1 MKKETEGVMR
11 PRFQWGS
18 AVAWALYDCGN
29 SAFVLLVVTALF
41 PVFFGGYH
49 AKGMDAAKSTAFIG
63 YAAAAAGFLTAAAA
77 PFLGRIADRGGSQKG
92 WLAVFAVIGALATVG
107 IALAG
112 EGQWLWALAGYFAGT
127 FCFSAAN
134 VYYDSLL
141 PNVSTEE
148 NRHTVSALGFSV
160 GYFGSV
166 LLMIAALVFIEQWE
180 CVGLASKSV
189 AVRWVFVAVG
199 IWWLVFTLPLWLKV
213 RNSGAIAS
221 ENKDRGV
228 IAETL
233 GNLRVLLHRR
243 EALLF
248 LVAFFFYNDGV
259 NTIIK
264 MAAKIGADLGYTTG
278 DLMKAIILVQVVGV
292 PFALGFGW
300 LANRYGARRLLMVG
314 VAAYL
319 GITLYGGFMPA
330 GGESSAG
337 MGPIY
342 VWALLIGMFQGGLQ
356 SVSRSY
362 FAGMIP
368 EGSEATYFGLYNMIG
383 KAASLLGP
391 LVVGTIAVTTGSSQ
405 LGLLGVA
412 PLFVAGLVI
421 LNLKAKR

>member
-1 MKKETEGVMR
+1 MKKESEVARSGGYK
-11 PRFQWGS
+11 WGP

-41 PVFFGGYH
+41 PVFFGSYH
-49 AKGMDAAKSTAFIG
+49 AGEMEAARSTAYIG
-63 YAAAAAGFLTAAAA
+63 YAAAAAGFLTAAVA
-77 PFLGRIADRGGSQKG
+77 PFLGRFADRGGNQKR
-92 WLAVFAVIGALATVG
+92 WLAVFATLGALATMG
-107 IALAG
+107 IASVG
-112 EGQWLWALAGYFAGT
+112 EGQWLWALGGYFVGT

-134 VYYDSLL
+134 IYYDSLL
-141 PNVSTEE
+141 PNVSTEK

-166 LLMIAALVFIEQWE
+166 LLMIGALVFIEKWE
-180 CVGLASKSV
+180 SVGLTSKSE

-199 IWWLVFTLPLWLKV
+199 AWWLAFTLPLWLRV
-213 RNSGAIAS
+213 RNSDAAQAKG
-221 ENKDRGV
+221 DGV
-228 IAETL
+228 IRETL
-233 GNLRVLLHRR
+233 GNLKALLKRR
-243 EALLF
+243 EAMLF

-300 LANRYGARRLLMVG
+300 LANRYGARRLLMIG

-319 GITLYGGFMPA
+319 GITLYGGLMPA
-330 GGESSAG
+330 GGESSMG

-342 VWALLIGMFQGGLQ
+342 VLALLIGMFQGGLQ

-368 EGSEATYFGLYNMIG
+368 AGSEATYFGLYNMIG

-391 LVVGTIAVTTGSSQ
+391 LVVGAIAIATGSSQ
-405 LGLLGVA
+405 LGLLGLV
-412 PLFVAGLVI
+412 PFFVVGLAV
-421 LNLKAKR
+421 LKLRIKN